1 MRSEVVFM
9 SLKLIKKRQLEDV
22 IESLTQRGPFS
33 PDVTAH
39 FVRPPRAAQ
48 WGNFP
53 EDLNPELLKALHK
66 RDITTPYTHQAK
78 AIAAIRAGRHV
89 TLTTPTA
96 SGKTL
101 CYNIPVLERLLED
114 RQSRALY
121 LFPTKALAQDQYA
134 GLHRLIESAGVDIGT
149 HVFDGDTP
157 PDARRAVRDHGRV
170 VLTNPDMLHSGILP
184 HHTRWLK
191 LFEHLDYVV
200 IDELHTY
207 RGVFGSHFA
216 HVIRRLRR
224 ICNFHGSDP
233 VFISCSATVANPL
246 QLTHTLTGLSEVELI
261 EESGAPRGEHHFVS
275 YNPPVVNRQLGIRA
289 GVIRS
294 AHRISKHLL
303 EAGVSTIVF
312 AGSRLHV
319 EILLKYIRESA
330 EHMRLSPECVQGYRG
345 GYLPLK
351 RRRIEAGLRSGSV
364 KLVVATNA
372 LELGLDIGSLQAC
385 VIAGY
390 PGSIASL
397 RQQSGRAGRRAG
409 RSLTVYIARSTPVDQ
424 YLVTHPDT
432 IIDAPVEHARA
443 NPQNLFVLVD
453 HAKCAAFELP
463 FNESETYADLSEGD
477 TDEVLTYL
485 SSHGVVNASGGRY
498 HWTERAF
505 PAHRVNLR
513 GIHEENFVV
522 IDLVNERVLA
532 EVDFYSAHTT
542 LHEHAIYHM
551 DAAQYQV
558 ERLDYDDHKAFV
570 RKVEPDYYTTALTHT
585 RVEVLDE
592 EGDVKEAPQS
602 VVSATGEVLVSR
614 KVVGFKKVRFKTN
627 ENVGYGDVNLPAIE
641 MHTSACWLTI
651 PKPLLL
657 DTGDHALEALSG
669 VIHTLHVAATL
680 ALMCAERDIGKAL
693 GDQSTG
699 LFISPNQPGDK
710 GEDQSFTPT
719 LFLYDS
725 IPGGV
730 GLAEEIHRQLP
741 DLLRRSE
748 SIIERCR
755 CEETGCPAC
764 LGAMPAYEGKAR
776 KATLDLLA
784 RIREQLIQ

>member
-1 MRSEVVFM
+1 MA
-9 SLKLIKKRQLEDV
+9 LKLIKRRKLEDV
-22 IESLTQRGPFS
+22 ISMLTEGAGYAE
-33 PDVTAH
+33 DVTGH
-39 FVRPPRAAQ
+39 FIRPAQ
-48 WGNFP
+48 TSQLDCFP
-53 EDLNPELLKALHK
+53 DDLNVDLREALKA
-66 RDITTPYTHQAK
+66 RGIETPYIHQAR
-78 AIAAIRAGRHV
+78 AINAIREGRHV
-89 TLTTPTA
+89 TITTPTA

-101 CYNIPVLERLLED
+101 CYNVPVLERLLAD

-224 ICNFHGSDP
+224 ICQFHGSDP
-233 VFISCSATVANPL
+233 VFVCCSATVANPL
-246 QLTHTLTGLSEVELI
+246 ELTQTLTGLSEVELI
-261 EESGAPRGEHHFVS
+261 DESGAPTGEHHLVC

-294 AHRISKHLL
+294 AHRITESLL
-303 EAGVSTIVF
+303 EADVATIVF

-330 EHMRLSPECVQGYRG
+330 ERLRLPPEVIQGYRG

-351 RRRIEAGLRSGSV
+351 RRRIEAGLRAGSV
-364 KLVVATNA
+364 KVVVATNA
-372 LELGLDIGSLQAC
+372 LELGLDIGSLEAC
-385 VIAGY
+385 VVAGY

-409 RSLTVYIARSTPVDQ
+409 RSLTVYIARSAPVDQ

-432 IIDAPVEHARA
+432 IVDAPVEHARA

-463 FNESETYADLSEGD
+463 FNEDDVYADLSNED

-485 SSHGVVNASGGRY
+485 ESHGVVNASGGRY

-532 EVDFYSAHTT
+532 EVDFYAAHTT

-551 DAAQYQV
+551 DADQYQV

-592 EGDVKEAPQS
+592 EVLPSDEMTE
-602 VVSATGEVLVSR
+602 VVAACGEVLVSR
-614 KVVGFKKVRFKTN
+614 KVVGFKKVRFRTN

-641 MHTSACWLTI
+641 MHTSACWLSVPQSLI
-651 PKPLLL
+651 AKV
-657 DTGDHALEALSG
+657 GDHGLEALSG
-669 VIHTLHVAATL
+669 VVHALHVSSTL
-680 ALMCAERDIGKAL
+680 LLMCAERDIGRAI
-693 GDQSTG
+693 GDRSTG
-699 LFISPNQPGDK
+699 LFIQQPTHEEAGSD
-710 GEDQSFTPT
+710 ESFTPT

-725 IPGGV
+725 VPGGV

-741 DLLRRSE
+741 HLLVQAQSLI
-748 SIIERCR
+748 SKCG
-755 CEETGCPAC
+755 CDATGCPAC
-764 LGAMPAYEGKAR
+764 LGAMPAYTPPTR
-776 KATLDLLA
+776 SATLALLKA
-784 RIREQLIQ
+784 IHTGLKQ

>member
-1 MRSEVVFM
+1 MA
-9 SLKLIKKRQLEDV
+9 LKLVTRRKLEDV
-22 IESLTQRGPFS
+22 IETLTKGERHGQ
-33 PDVTAH
+33 DVTGH
-39 FVRPPRAAQ
+39 FVEPARSAQ
-48 WGNFP
+48 TAHFP
-53 EDLNPELLKALHK
+53 EDLHPSLLSALNARGIH
-66 RDITTPYTHQAK
+66 TPYVHQAR
-78 AIAAIRAGRHV
+78 AIDAIRAGRHV

-101 CYNIPVLERLLED
+101 CYNVPVLERLLEN
-114 RQSRALY
+114 RQARALY

-134 GLHRLIESAGVDIGT
+134 GLHRLIEASGVDIGT

-191 LFEHLDYVV
+191 LFEHLEYVV

-216 HVIRRLRR
+216 HVLRRLRR
-224 ICNFHGSDP
+224 ICQFHGSDP
-233 VFISCSATVANPL
+233 VFVCCSATVANPL
-246 QLTHTLTGLSEVELI
+246 ELTRTLTGLKDFELI
-261 EESGAPRGEHHFVS
+261 TESGAPTGEHHLVC
-275 YNPPVVNRQLGIRA
+275 YNPPVVNAQLGIRA

-294 AHRISKHLL
+294 AHRIAEMLL
-303 EAGVSTIVF
+303 EADVSTIVF

-330 EHMRLSPECVQGYRG
+330 VRMRRAPDIIQGYRG

-351 RRRIEAGLRSGSV
+351 RRRIEAGLRAGSI
-364 KLVVATNA
+364 KIVVATNA
-372 LELGLDIGSLQAC
+372 LELGLDIGSLEAC
-385 VIAGY
+385 VVAGY

-409 RSLTVYIARSTPVDQ
+409 RSLTVYIARSAPVDQ
-424 YLVTHPDT
+424 YLVTHPNT
-432 IIDAPVEHARA
+432 IVDAPVEHARA
-443 NPQNLFVLVD
+443 NPENLFVLVD

-463 FNESETYADLSEGD
+463 FNDGETYADLSGED

-532 EVDFYSAHTT
+532 EVDFYAAHTT
-542 LHEHAIYHM
+542 LHEHAIYHV
-551 DAAQYQV
+551 DAFQYQV

-585 RVEVLDE
+585 RVDVLDE
-592 EGDVKEAPQS
+592 EE
-602 VVSATGEVLVSR
+602 VSSPPPSRIVASTGEVLVSR
-614 KVVGFKKVRFKTN
+614 KVVGFKKVRFRTN

-641 MHTSACWLTI
+641 MHTTACWLTVPQPI
-651 PKPLLL
+651 LAAI
-657 DTGDHALEALSG
+657 GDHSLEALSG
-669 VIHTLHVAATL
+669 VIHALHVASTL
-680 ALMCAERDIGKAL
+680 LLMCAERDIGRAI
-693 GDQSTG
+693 GDRSTG
-699 LFISPNQPGDK
+699 LFLPPPGG
-710 GEDQSFTPT
+710 GESTTTETFTPT

-725 IPGGV
+725 VPGGV
-730 GLAEEIHRQLP
+730 GLAEEIRRQLP
-741 DLLRRSE
+741 ELLDRSK
-748 SIIERCR
+748 SLIAKCR
-755 CEETGCPAC
+755 CDATGCPAC
-764 LGAMPAYEGKAR
+764 LGAMPAYDGHAR
-776 KATLDLLA
+776 NATLKLLEA
-784 RIREQLIQ
+784 ISAGLPE

>member
-1 MRSEVVFM
+1 MALNLVIR
-9 SLKLIKKRQLEDV
+9 RQLDDV
-22 IESLTQRGPFS
+22 IDMLTTSGGFAT
-33 PDVTAH
+33 DVTGH
-39 FVRPPRAAQ
+39 FVRPARPALT
-48 WGNFP
+48 GDFP
-53 EDLNPELLKALHK
+53 PDLHPALLNAL
-66 RDITTPYTHQAK
+66 RERGIEAPYVHQAK
-78 AIAAIRAGRHV
+78 AINALRSGRHV
-89 TLTTPTA
+89 TITTPTA

-101 CYNIPVLERLLED
+101 CYNVPVLERLLQD

-224 ICNFHGSDP
+224 IARFHGSDP
-233 VFISCSATVANPL
+233 VFVCCSATVANPL
-246 QLTHTLTGLSEVELI
+246 ELTQTLTGLSESVLI
-261 EESGAPRGEHHFVS
+261 EESGAPTGEHHLVC

-289 GVIRS
+289 GVVRS
-294 AHRISKHLL
+294 AHRIAERLL
-303 EAGVSTIVF
+303 EAKVATIVF

-330 EHMRLSPECVQGYRG
+330 QRLRLPPDSVQGYRG

-351 RRRIEAGLRSGSV
+351 RRRIEAGLRTGSI

-372 LELGLDIGSLQAC
+372 LELGLDIGSLEAC

-409 RSLTVYIARSTPVDQ
+409 RSLTVYIARSSPVDQ
-424 YLVTHPDT
+424 YLVSHPDT
-432 IIDAPVEHARA
+432 IVEAPVEHARA

-453 HAKCAAFELP
+453 HTKCAAFELP
-463 FNESETYADLSEGD
+463 FNESDSYAELSHGD
-477 TDEVLTYL
+477 TEEVLGYL
-485 SSHGVVNASGGRY
+485 ESHGVVNASGGRY
-498 HWTERAF
+498 HWTDRAF

-513 GIHEENFVV
+513 GVHEENFVV
-522 IDLVNERVLA
+522 IDLVNEKVLA

-551 DAAQYQV
+551 DADQYQV

-570 RKVEPDYYTTALTHT
+570 RRVDPDYYTTALTHT
-585 RVEVLDE
+585 RVDVLDE
-592 EGDVKEAPQS
+592 DVPLDIQAQG
-602 VVSATGEVLVSR
+602 VVTAHGEVLVSR
-614 KVVGFKKVRFKTN
+614 KVVGFKKVRFRTN

-641 MHTSACWLTI
+641 MHTTACWLTI
-651 PKPLLL
+651 PQSFLLRV
-657 DTGDHALEALSG
+657 GSHGLEALSG
-669 VIHTLHVAATL
+669 VVHTLHVASTL
-680 ALMCAERDIGKAL
+680 RLMCAERDIGRAI
-693 GDQSTG
+693 GDRSTG
-699 LFISPNQPGDK
+699 LFGTPEGREQDSG
-710 GEDQSFTPT
+710 GEGFTPT

-725 IPGGV
+725 VPGGV

-741 DLLRRSE
+741 TLIDQAQSLVSKC
-748 SIIERCR
+748 SCG
-755 CEETGCPAC
+755 ETGCPAC
-764 LGAMPAYEGKAR
+764 LGAMPAYDGHAR
-776 KATLDLLA
+776 AATLELLKE
-784 RIREQLIQ
+784 IRSGMKA

>member
-1 MRSEVVFM
+1 MP
-9 SLKLIKKRQLEDV
+9 LKLVQPRTLTDV
-22 IESLTQRGPFS
+22 IETLTSGPQHAQ
-33 PDVTAH
+33 DVTGH
-39 FVRPPRAAQ
+39 FVTNARPSVTDA
-48 WGNFP
+48 FP
-53 EDLNPELLKALHK
+53 EDLHPTLLRALKA
-66 RDITTPYTHQAK
+66 RGIETPYLHQAR
-78 AIAAIRAGRHV
+78 AITAIRQGRHV

-101 CYNIPVLERLLED
+101 CYNVPVLETLLED
-114 RQSRALY
+114 RQARALY

-134 GLHRLIESAGVDIGT
+134 GLHRLIEAAELDIGAQ
-149 HVFDGDTP
+149 VFDGDTP

-191 LFEHLDYVV
+191 LFEHLKYVV

-216 HVIRRLRR
+216 HVMRRLQR
-224 ICNFHGSDP
+224 ICRFHGSEP
-233 VFISCSATVANPL
+233 TFICCSATVANPL
-246 QLTHTLTGLSEVELI
+246 ELTETLTGLKEVELI
-261 EESGAPRGEHHFVS
+261 TESGAPSGEHHLVC
-275 YNPPVVNRQLGIRA
+275 YNPPVVNAQLGIRA

-294 AHRISKHLL
+294 AHRIAEQLL
-303 EAGVSTIVF
+303 EADVATIVF

-319 EILLKYIRESA
+319 EILLKYLRESA
-330 EHMRLSPECVQGYRG
+330 KRMRLPPDTIQGYRG

-351 RRRIEAGLRSGSV
+351 RRRIEAGLRAGSI

-372 LELGLDIGSLQAC
+372 LELGLDIGSLEAC
-385 VIAGY
+385 VVAGY

-409 RSLTVYIARSTPVDQ
+409 RSLTVYIARSSAIDQ

-432 IIDAPVEHARA
+432 IVGAPVEHARA

-463 FNESETYADLSEGD
+463 FSEDETYADLSKED
-477 TDEVLTYL
+477 TEEVLTYL

-498 HWTERAF
+498 HWTERSF

-522 IDLVNERVLA
+522 IDLVHERVLA
-532 EVDFYSAHTT
+532 EVDFYAAHTT
-542 LHEHAIYHM
+542 LHEHAIYHV
-551 DAAQYQV
+551 DADQYQV

-585 RVEVLDE
+585 RVDVLDE
-592 EGDVKEAPQS
+592 EAPEPSRCIQLMA
-602 VVSATGEVLVSR
+602 ATGEVLVSR
-614 KVVGFKKVRFKTN
+614 KVVGFKKVRFRTN

-641 MHTSACWLTI
+641 MHTTAFWLTVPQGI
-651 PKPLLL
+651 LV
-657 DTGDHALEALSG
+657 DIGDHALEALSG
-669 VIHTLHVAATL
+669 LIHALHVSAAL
-680 ALMCAERDIGKAL
+680 VLMCTERDIGRAI
-693 GDQSTG
+693 GDRTTG
-699 LFISPNQPGDK
+699 LFLPPAEHQESPPD
-710 GEDQSFTPT
+710 ETFTPT

-725 IPGGV
+725 VPGGV
-730 GLAEEIHRQLP
+730 GLAGEIRRQLP
-741 DLLRRSE
+741 ALVERSLDLLAQ
-748 SIIERCR
+748 CR
-755 CEETGCPAC
+755 CESTGCPAC
-764 LGAMPAYEGKAR
+764 LGAMPAYDGKAR
-776 KATLDLLA
+776 EATLRLLSVVKERLDA
-784 RIREQLIQ
+784 